1 MFFDEDLTYNIDTGR
16 SKSIHYFLVTQ
27 SLDILKTNNKKL
39 LPDVLKDYIGNNNK
53 NEEVRNV

>member
-27 SLDILKTNNKKL
+27 SLDILKLIIKSFCLWCAKRL
-39 LPDVLKDYIGNNNK
+39 YWNNNK
-53 NEEVRNV
+53 NEEVCNA

>member
-1 MFFDEDLTYNIDTGR
+1 MKILTYDINTGR

-27 SLDILKTNNKKL
+27 SLDIFKTNNKKL

-53 NEEVRNV
+53 NEEVCNV

>member
-1 MFFDEDLTYNIDTGR
+1 MFFDEDLTHNIDTGR

-39 LPDVLKDYIGNNNK
+39 LPDVLKDYIRNNNK
-53 NEEVRNV
+53 NEEVCNA

>member
-1 MFFDEDLTYNIDTGR
+1 MFSMKILTYDINTGR

-27 SLDILKTNNKKL
+27 SLDIFKTNNKKL

-53 NEEVRNV
+53 NEEVCNV

>member
-53 NEEVRNV
+53 NEEVRNA

>member
-27 SLDILKTNNKKL
+27 NLDILKTNNKKL

-53 NEEVRNV
+53 NEEVCNA

>member
-39 LPDVLKDYIGNNNK
+39 LSDVLKDYIGNNNK
-53 NEEVRNV
+53 NEEVCNA

>member
-1 MFFDEDLTYNIDTGR
+1 MFFDEYLTYNIDTGR

-39 LPDVLKDYIGNNNK
+39 LPDVLKDYIRNNNK
-53 NEEVRNV
+53 NEEVCNA